1 MSDNMG
7 SKKFQ
12 PYIPASKSLPELT
25 VTAIVLGIILSIL
38 FGAANAYLGL
48 KVGLTVS
55 ASIPAAVISMGIL
68 RGIFRRDSILENNIV
83 QTMTTAG
90 EALGAG
96 AVFTIPALFMM
107 GVEIKQIMLVFIV
120 LTGGFLGVFMMVPL
134 RRMLI
139 VNEHETLPYPEGTA
153 CAEVLKTGEKG
164 GGVQAKLVVFGFA
177 IGGVVK
183 VLTDGFKLFRSDV
196 QTGIYNFQN
205 AFVGTQIY
213 PALLGVGFII
223 GPKIAGQ
230 MVAGGLMASLVLIP
244 AIAFFGAGSSDIIFP
259 ATEALKTLDA
269 SMIWDNYIRYIGAGA
284 VAAGGLI
291 TLAKTLPAIW
301 QTLRSTMVGLNKSKG
316 YKVAELERTDK
327 DIPMKWVLIGIAVL
341 IVVIAFD
348 PFTNV
353 GVIGALAIAIFGFL
367 FVTVASRIVGIVGSS
382 SSPVSGM
389 TIATLLIVA
398 IAYKSFGYTG
408 TEGIILTL
416 TVAAIVCTALAVA
429 GDISQDLKTGY
440 LVGGTPWKQQL
451 AMMIGVMA
459 SGLVMGYILTL
470 LDNAYGMGSEAL
482 PAPKAALMKILA
494 EGILNGNLPWTLIFI
509 GVAIA
514 VVIEFLGMNSLV
526 FAVGLYL
533 PLNISAT
540 VMFGGFVRLIVNQV
554 IKHKKD
560 KEKAARIERGTLFAS
575 GLIAGESLLGVI
587 IAFIISI
594 NPNIIPTEYLLT
606 NQWLP
611 FLVFLI
617 VCALLYFS
625 TVPRKQK
632 A

>member
-7 SKKFQ
+7 GKKFQ

-120 LTGGFLGVFMMVPL
+120 LTGGVLGVFMMVPL

-164 GGVQAKLVVFGFA
+164 GGAQAKLVVFGFA

-316 YKVAELERTDK
+316 YKVVELERTDK

-440 LVGGTPWKQQL
+440 LVGGTPWKQQV

>member
-1 MSDNMG
+1 MSDKMG

-25 VTAIVLGIILSIL
+25 ATAIILGIILSIL

-107 GVEIKQIMLVFIV
+107 GVDINQIMLVFIV

-164 GGVQAKLVVFGFA
+164 GGAQAKLVVFGF
-177 IGGVVK
+177 GVGALVK
-183 VLTDGFKLFRSDV
+183 VLTDGFKVFRSDV

-205 AFVGTQIY
+205 AFIGTQIY

-244 AIAFFGAGSSDIIFP
+244 SIAFFGAGSSDVIFP
-259 ATEALKTLDA
+259 ASEALKNLDA

-291 TLAKTLPAIW
+291 TLAKTMPAIV
-301 QTLRSTMVGLNKSKG
+301 QTLRSTMVGLNKNKG
-316 YKVAELERTDK
+316 QKMLEIERTDK
-327 DIPMKWVLIGIAVL
+327 DIPMKWVLIGITVL
-341 IVVIAFD
+341 IVIIAFD

-353 GVIGALAIAIFGFL
+353 GIIGALAIAIFGFL

-398 IAYKSFGYTG
+398 IAYKSFGYSG
-408 TEGIILTL
+408 TEGIVLTL

-440 LVGGTPWKQQL
+440 LVGGTPWKQQV
-451 AMMIGVMA
+451 AMMIGVIA

-509 GVAIA
+509 GVSIAI
-514 VVIEFLGMNSLV
+514 VIEFLGMNSLV

-554 IKHKKD
+554 IKRKKD
-560 KEKAARIERGTLFAS
+560 KEKEVRIERGTLFAS

-587 IAFIISI
+587 IAFVISI
-594 NPNIIPTEYLLT
+594 NPNIIPTEYLLS

-617 VCALLYFS
+617 VCTLLYFS
-625 TVPRKQK
+625 TVPKKKK

>member
-7 SKKFQ
+7 GKKFQ

-164 GGVQAKLVVFGFA
+164 GGAQAKLVVFGFA

-316 YKVAELERTDK
+316 YKVVELERTDK

-440 LVGGTPWKQQL
+440 LVGGTPWKQQV

-632 A
+632 V

>member
-1 MSDNMG
+1 MSDKMG

-96 AVFTIPALFMM
+96 AVFTIPALFML
-107 GVEIKQIMLVFIV
+107 GVDINQIMLVFIV

-164 GGVQAKLVVFGFA
+164 GGAQAKLVVFGF
-177 IGGVVK
+177 GVGALVK
-183 VLTDGFKLFRSDV
+183 VLTDGFKVFRSDV

-205 AFVGTQIY
+205 AFIGTQIY

-244 AIAFFGAGSSDIIFP
+244 SIAFFGGGSSDVIFP
-259 ATEALKTLDA
+259 ATEALKNLDA

-291 TLAKTLPAIW
+291 TLAKTMPAII
-301 QTLRSTMVGLNKSKG
+301 QTLRSTMVGLNKNKG
-316 YKVAELERTDK
+316 QKMLEIERTDK
-327 DIPMKWVLIGIAVL
+327 DIPMKWVLIGITVL
-341 IVVIAFD
+341 IVIIAFD

-353 GVIGALAIAIFGFL
+353 GIIGALAIAIFGFL

-398 IAYKSFGYTG
+398 IAYKSFGYSG
-408 TEGIILTL
+408 TEGIVLTL

-440 LVGGTPWKQQL
+440 LVGGTPWKQQV
-451 AMMIGVMA
+451 AMMIGVIA

-509 GVAIA
+509 GVSIA

-554 IKHKKD
+554 IKMKKD
-560 KEKAARIERGTLFAS
+560 KEKAERIERGTLFAS

-587 IAFIISI
+587 IAFVISI
-594 NPNIIPTEYLLT
+594 NPNIIPTEYLLS

-617 VCALLYFS
+617 VCTLLYFS
-625 TVPRKQK
+625 TVPKKKK

>member
-7 SKKFQ
+7 GKKFQ

-164 GGVQAKLVVFGFA
+164 GGAQAKLVVFGFA

-301 QTLRSTMVGLNKSKG
+301 QTLRSTMIGLNKSKG
-316 YKVAELERTDK
+316 YKVVELERTDK

-440 LVGGTPWKQQL
+440 LVGGTPWKQQV

-560 KEKAARIERGTLFAS
+560 KEKAVRIERGTLFAS

-632 A
+632 V

>member
-7 SKKFQ
+7 GKKFQ

-164 GGVQAKLVVFGFA
+164 GGAQAKLVVFGFA

-316 YKVAELERTDK
+316 YKVVELERTDK

-440 LVGGTPWKQQL
+440 LVGGTPWKQQV

-560 KEKAARIERGTLFAS
+560 KEKAVRIERGTLFAS

-587 IAFIISI
+587 IAFVISI

>member
-7 SKKFQ
+7 GKKFQ

-164 GGVQAKLVVFGFA
+164 GGAQAKLVVFGFA

-316 YKVAELERTDK
+316 YKVVELERTDK

-440 LVGGTPWKQQL
+440 LVGGTPWKQQV

>member
-7 SKKFQ
+7 GKKFQ

-164 GGVQAKLVVFGFA
+164 GGAQAKLVVFGFA

-316 YKVAELERTDK
+316 YKAVELERTDK

-440 LVGGTPWKQQL
+440 LVGGTPWKQQV

-594 NPNIIPTEYLLT
+594 NPNVIPTEYLLT

-632 A
+632 V

>member
-1 MSDNMG
+1 MSDKMG

-25 VTAIVLGIILSIL
+25 ATAIILGIILSIL

-107 GVEIKQIMLVFIV
+107 GVDINQIMLVFIV

-164 GGVQAKLVVFGFA
+164 GGAQAKTRCIWFWGRCL
-177 IGGVVK
+177 VK
-183 VLTDGFKLFRSDV
+183 VLTDGFKVFRSDV

-205 AFVGTQIY
+205 AFIGTQIY

-244 AIAFFGAGSSDIIFP
+244 AIAFFGAGSSDVIFP
-259 ATEALKTLDA
+259 ASEALKNLDA

-291 TLAKTLPAIW
+291 TLAKTMPAIV
-301 QTLRSTMVGLNKSKG
+301 QTLRSTMVGLNKNKG
-316 YKVAELERTDK
+316 QK
-327 DIPMKWVLIGIAVL
+327 
-341 IVVIAFD
+341 
-348 PFTNV
+348 
-353 GVIGALAIAIFGFL
+353 
-367 FVTVASRIVGIVGSS
+367 
-382 SSPVSGM
+382 
-389 TIATLLIVA
+389 
-398 IAYKSFGYTG
+398 
-408 TEGIILTL
+408 
-416 TVAAIVCTALAVA
+416 
-429 GDISQDLKTGY
+429 
-440 LVGGTPWKQQL
+440 
-451 AMMIGVMA
+451 
-459 SGLVMGYILTL
+459 
-470 LDNAYGMGSEAL
+470 NA
-482 PAPKAALMKILA
+482 
-494 EGILNGNLPWTLIFI
+494 
-509 GVAIA
+509 
-514 VVIEFLGMNSLV
+514 
-526 FAVGLYL
+526 
-533 PLNISAT
+533 
-540 VMFGGFVRLIVNQV
+540 
-554 IKHKKD
+554 
-560 KEKAARIERGTLFAS
+560 
-575 GLIAGESLLGVI
+575 
-587 IAFIISI
+587 
-594 NPNIIPTEYLLT
+594 
-606 NQWLP
+606 
-611 FLVFLI
+611 
-617 VCALLYFS
+617 
-625 TVPRKQK
+625 
-632 A
+632 

>member
-1 MSDNMG
+1 M
-7 SKKFQ
+7 
-12 PYIPASKSLPELT
+12 
-25 VTAIVLGIILSIL
+25 
-38 FGAANAYLGL
+38 
-48 KVGLTVS
+48 KV
-55 ASIPAAVISMGIL
+55 
-68 RGIFRRDSILENNIV
+68 F
-83 QTMTTAG
+83 
-90 EALGAG
+90 
-96 AVFTIPALFMM
+96 
-107 GVEIKQIMLVFIV
+107 
-120 LTGGFLGVFMMVPL
+120 
-134 RRMLI
+134 
-139 VNEHETLPYPEGTA
+139 
-153 CAEVLKTGEKG
+153 
-164 GGVQAKLVVFGFA
+164 
-177 IGGVVK
+177 
-183 VLTDGFKLFRSDV
+183 TDGFKVFRSDV

-205 AFVGTQIY
+205 AFIGTQIY

-244 AIAFFGAGSSDIIFP
+244 SIAFFGAGSSDVIFP
-259 ATEALKTLDA
+259 ASEALKNLDA

-291 TLAKTLPAIW
+291 TLAKTMPAIV
-301 QTLRSTMVGLNKSKG
+301 QTLRSTMVGLNKNKG
-316 YKVAELERTDK
+316 QKMLEIERTDK

-341 IVVIAFD
+341 IVIIAFD

-353 GVIGALAIAIFGFL
+353 GIIGALAIAIFGFL

-398 IAYKSFGYTG
+398 IAYKSFGYSG
-408 TEGIILTL
+408 TEGIVLTL

-440 LVGGTPWKQQL
+440 LVGGTPWKQQV
-451 AMMIGVMA
+451 AMMIGVIA

-509 GVAIA
+509 GVSIA

-554 IKHKKD
+554 IKLKKD
-560 KEKAARIERGTLFAS
+560 KEKAERIERGTLFAS

-587 IAFIISI
+587 IAFVISI
-594 NPNIIPTEYLLT
+594 NPNIIPTEYLLS

-617 VCALLYFS
+617 VCTLLYFS
-625 TVPRKQK
+625 TVPRKRK

>member
-7 SKKFQ
+7 GKKFQ

-164 GGVQAKLVVFGFA
+164 GGAQAKLVVFGFA

-244 AIAFFGAGSSDIIFP
+244 AIAFFGAGSSDVIFP

-316 YKVAELERTDK
+316 YKVVELERTDK

-440 LVGGTPWKQQL
+440 LVGGTPWKQQV

-625 TVPRKQK
+625 TVPKKKK

>member
-1 MSDNMG
+1 MSNNMG
-7 SKKFQ
+7 GKKFQ

-164 GGVQAKLVVFGFA
+164 GGAQAKLVVFGFA

-316 YKVAELERTDK
+316 YKVVELERTDK

-440 LVGGTPWKQQL
+440 LVGGTPWKQQV

>member
-7 SKKFQ
+7 GKKFQ

-164 GGVQAKLVVFGFA
+164 GGAQAKLVVFGFA

-440 LVGGTPWKQQL
+440 LVGGTPWKQQV

>member
-7 SKKFQ
+7 GKKFQ

-164 GGVQAKLVVFGFA
+164 GGAQAKLVVFGFA

-316 YKVAELERTDK
+316 YKVVELERTDK

-440 LVGGTPWKQQL
+440 LVGGTPWKQQV

-625 TVPRKQK
+625 TVPRKPK

>member
-7 SKKFQ
+7 GKKFQ

-164 GGVQAKLVVFGFA
+164 GGAQAKLVVFGFA

-316 YKVAELERTDK
+316 YKVVELERTDK

-440 LVGGTPWKQQL
+440 LVGGTPWKQQV

-560 KEKAARIERGTLFAS
+560 KEKAVRIERGTLFAS

-632 A
+632 V

>member
-7 SKKFQ
+7 GKKFQ
-12 PYIPASKSLPELT
+12 PYIPASKTLPELT

-164 GGVQAKLVVFGFA
+164 GGAQAKLVVFGFA

-244 AIAFFGAGSSDIIFP
+244 AIAFFGAGSSDVIFP

-440 LVGGTPWKQQL
+440 LVGGTPWKQQV

>member
-1 MSDNMG
+1 MNDKMG
-7 SKKFQ
+7 SKQFQ

-25 VTAIVLGIILSIL
+25 VTSIVLGIILAIL

-96 AVFTIPALFMM
+96 AVFTIPALFML
-107 GVEIKQIMLVFIV
+107 GVDINQIMLVFIV

-164 GGVQAKLVVFGFA
+164 GGAQAKLVVFGFG
-177 IGGVVK
+177 IGALVK
-183 VLTDGFKLFRSDV
+183 VLTDGFKVFRSDV

-205 AFVGTQIY
+205 AFIGTQIY

-259 ATEALKTLDA
+259 ASEALKTLDA

-291 TLAKTLPAIW
+291 TLAKTMPAII
-301 QTLRSTMVGLNKSKG
+301 QTLRSTMVGINKNKG
-316 YKVAELERTDK
+316 QKMLEIERTDK
-327 DIPMKWVLIGIAVL
+327 DIPMKWVLIGITVL
-341 IVVIAFD
+341 IVIIAFD

-353 GVIGALAIAIFGFL
+353 GIIGALAIAIFGFL

-398 IAYKSFGYTG
+398 IAYKSFGYSG
-408 TEGIILTL
+408 TEGIVLTL

-440 LVGGTPWKQQL
+440 LVGGTPWKQQV
-451 AMMIGVMA
+451 AMMIGVIA

-509 GVAIA
+509 GVSIAI
-514 VVIEFLGMNSLV
+514 VIEFLGMNSLV

-554 IKHKKD
+554 IKVKKD

-587 IAFIISI
+587 IAFMISV

-617 VCALLYFS
+617 VCTLLYFS

>member
-1 MSDNMG
+1 MSDKMG

-96 AVFTIPALFMM
+96 AVFTIPALFML
-107 GVEIKQIMLVFIV
+107 GVDINQIMLVFIV

-164 GGVQAKLVVFGFA
+164 GGAQAKLVVFGF
-177 IGGVVK
+177 GVGALVK
-183 VLTDGFKLFRSDV
+183 VLTDGFKVFRSDV

-205 AFVGTQIY
+205 AFIGTQIY

-244 AIAFFGAGSSDIIFP
+244 SIAFFGGGSSDVIFP
-259 ATEALKTLDA
+259 ATEALKNLDA

-291 TLAKTLPAIW
+291 TLAKTMPAII
-301 QTLRSTMVGLNKSKG
+301 QTLRSTMVGLNKNKG
-316 YKVAELERTDK
+316 QKMLEIERTDK
-327 DIPMKWVLIGIAVL
+327 DIPMKWVLIGITVL
-341 IVVIAFD
+341 IVIIAFD

-353 GVIGALAIAIFGFL
+353 GIIGALAIAIFGFL

-398 IAYKSFGYTG
+398 IAYKSFGYSG
-408 TEGIILTL
+408 TEGIVLTL

-440 LVGGTPWKQQL
+440 LVGGTPWKQQV
-451 AMMIGVMA
+451 AMMIGVIA

-509 GVAIA
+509 GVSIA

-554 IKHKKD
+554 IKLKKD
-560 KEKAARIERGTLFAS
+560 KEKAERIERGTLFAS

-587 IAFIISI
+587 IAFVISI
-594 NPNIIPTEYLLT
+594 NPNIIPTEYLLS

-617 VCALLYFS
+617 VCTLLYFS
-625 TVPRKQK
+625 TVPKKKK

>member
-7 SKKFQ
+7 GKKFQ

-164 GGVQAKLVVFGFA
+164 GGAQAKLVVFGFA

-316 YKVAELERTDK
+316 YKVVELERTDK

-440 LVGGTPWKQQL
+440 LVGGTPWKQQV

-560 KEKAARIERGTLFAS
+560 KEKAVRIERGTLFAS

-587 IAFIISI
+587 IAFVISI

-632 A
+632 V

>member
-7 SKKFQ
+7 GKKFQ

-164 GGVQAKLVVFGFA
+164 GGAQAKLVVFGFA

-301 QTLRSTMVGLNKSKG
+301 QTLRSTMVGLNKSKD
-316 YKVAELERTDK
+316 YKVVELERTDK

-440 LVGGTPWKQQL
+440 LVGGTPWKQQV

>member
-164 GGVQAKLVVFGFA
+164 GGAQAKLVVFGFA

-301 QTLRSTMVGLNKSKG
+301 QTLRSTMVGLNKSKD

-440 LVGGTPWKQQL
+440 LVGGTPWKQQV

>member
-7 SKKFQ
+7 GKKFQ
-12 PYIPASKSLPELT
+12 PYIPASKTLPELT

-164 GGVQAKLVVFGFA
+164 GGAQAKLVVFGFA

-316 YKVAELERTDK
+316 YKVVELERTDK

-440 LVGGTPWKQQL
+440 LVGGTPWKQQV

>member
-1 MSDNMG
+1 MG

-96 AVFTIPALFMM
+96 AVFTIPALFML
-107 GVEIKQIMLVFIV
+107 GVDINQIMLVFIV

-164 GGVQAKLVVFGFA
+164 GGAQAKLVVFGF
-177 IGGVVK
+177 GVGALVK
-183 VLTDGFKLFRSDV
+183 VLTDGFKVFRSDV

-205 AFVGTQIY
+205 AFIGTQIY

-244 AIAFFGAGSSDIIFP
+244 SIAFFGAGSSDVIFP
-259 ATEALKTLDA
+259 ATEALKNLDA

-291 TLAKTLPAIW
+291 TLAKTMPAII
-301 QTLRSTMVGLNKSKG
+301 QTLRSTMVSLNKNKG
-316 YKVAELERTDK
+316 QKMLEIERTDK
-327 DIPMKWVLIGIAVL
+327 DIPMKWVLIGITVL
-341 IVVIAFD
+341 IVIIAFD

-353 GVIGALAIAIFGFL
+353 GIIGALAIAIFGFL

-398 IAYKSFGYTG
+398 IAYKSFGYSG
-408 TEGIILTL
+408 TEGIVLTL

-440 LVGGTPWKQQL
+440 LVGGTPWKQQV
-451 AMMIGVMA
+451 AMMIGVIA

-509 GVAIA
+509 GVSIA

-554 IKHKKD
+554 IKLKKD
-560 KEKAARIERGTLFAS
+560 KEKAERIERGTLFAS

-587 IAFIISI
+587 IAFVISI
-594 NPNIIPTEYLLT
+594 NPNIIPTEYLLS

-617 VCALLYFS
+617 VCTLLYFS
-625 TVPRKQK
+625 TVPKKKK

>member
-164 GGVQAKLVVFGFA
+164 GGAQAKLVVFGFA

-301 QTLRSTMVGLNKSKG
+301 QTLRSTMVGLNKSKD

>member
-1 MSDNMG
+1 MSDKMG

-96 AVFTIPALFMM
+96 AVFTIPALFML
-107 GVEIKQIMLVFIV
+107 GVDINQIMLVFIV

-164 GGVQAKLVVFGFA
+164 GGAQAKLVVFGF
-177 IGGVVK
+177 GVGALVK
-183 VLTDGFKLFRSDV
+183 VLTDGFKVFRSDV

-205 AFVGTQIY
+205 AFIGTQIY

-230 MVAGGLMASLVLIP
+230 MVAGGFMASLVLIP
-244 AIAFFGAGSSDIIFP
+244 SIAFFGAGSSDVIFP
-259 ATEALKTLDA
+259 ATEALKNLDA

-291 TLAKTLPAIW
+291 TLAKTMPAIV
-301 QTLRSTMVGLNKSKG
+301 QTLRSTMVSLNKNKG
-316 YKVAELERTDK
+316 QKMLEIERTDK
-327 DIPMKWVLIGIAVL
+327 DIPMKWVLIGITVL
-341 IVVIAFD
+341 IVIIAFD

-353 GVIGALAIAIFGFL
+353 GIIGALAIAIFGFL

-398 IAYKSFGYTG
+398 IAYKSFGYSG
-408 TEGIILTL
+408 TEGIVLTL

-440 LVGGTPWKQQL
+440 LVGGTPWKQQV
-451 AMMIGVMA
+451 AMMIGVIA

-509 GVAIA
+509 GVSIA

-554 IKHKKD
+554 IKMKKD
-560 KEKAARIERGTLFAS
+560 KEKAERIERGTLFAS

-587 IAFIISI
+587 IAFVISI
-594 NPNIIPTEYLLT
+594 NPNIIPTEYLLS

-617 VCALLYFS
+617 VCTLLYFS
-625 TVPRKQK
+625 TVPKKKK

>member
-7 SKKFQ
+7 GKKFQ

-164 GGVQAKLVVFGFA
+164 GGAQAKLVVFGFA

-316 YKVAELERTDK
+316 YKVVELERTDK

-440 LVGGTPWKQQL
+440 LVGGTPWKQQV

-560 KEKAARIERGTLFAS
+560 KEKAVRIERGTLFAS

>member
-7 SKKFQ
+7 GKKFQ

-164 GGVQAKLVVFGFA
+164 GGAQAKLVVFGFA

-316 YKVAELERTDK
+316 YKVVELERTDK

-398 IAYKSFGYTG
+398 IAYKSFGNTG

-440 LVGGTPWKQQL
+440 LVGGTPWKQQV

>member
-1 MSDNMG
+1 MSDKMG

-25 VTAIVLGIILSIL
+25 ATAIILGIILSIL

-96 AVFTIPALFMM
+96 AVFTIPALFML
-107 GVEIKQIMLVFIV
+107 GVDINQIMLVFIV

-164 GGVQAKLVVFGFA
+164 GGAQAKLVVFGF
-177 IGGVVK
+177 GVGALVK
-183 VLTDGFKLFRSDV
+183 VLTDGFKVFRSDV

-205 AFVGTQIY
+205 AFIGTQIY

-244 AIAFFGAGSSDIIFP
+244 SIAFFGAGSSDVIFP
-259 ATEALKTLDA
+259 ASEALKNLDA

-291 TLAKTLPAIW
+291 TLAKTMPAIV
-301 QTLRSTMVGLNKSKG
+301 QTLRSTMVGLNKNKG
-316 YKVAELERTDK
+316 QKMLEIERTDK
-327 DIPMKWVLIGIAVL
+327 DIPMKWVLIGITVL
-341 IVVIAFD
+341 IVIIAFD

-353 GVIGALAIAIFGFL
+353 GIIGALAIAIFGFL

-398 IAYKSFGYTG
+398 IAYKSFGYSG
-408 TEGIILTL
+408 TEGIVLTL

-440 LVGGTPWKQQL
+440 LVGGTPWKQQV
-451 AMMIGVMA
+451 AMMIGVIA

-509 GVAIA
+509 GVSIA

-554 IKHKKD
+554 IKLKKD
-560 KEKAARIERGTLFAS
+560 KEKAERIERGTLFAS

-587 IAFIISI
+587 IAFVISI
-594 NPNIIPTEYLLT
+594 NPNIIPTEYLLS

-617 VCALLYFS
+617 VCTLLYFS
-625 TVPRKQK
+625 TVPKKKK